1 MAANLGQR
9 IMRKVTRIGLSLMPY
24 FPMPQEWYRK
34 ILAADSEKRYASGRW
49 DYLADVSEAHRYS
62 LIMGCA
68 DCYTS
73 PERAVLDV
81 GCGEGILQR
90 RMAYG
95 RYVGVDVNS
104 EAIRR
109 AQPRGDTKTE
119 FHVAPG
125 ESFKPTGLFDVIV
138 FNESLYYIPQPLRV
152 FEHYRQFLQP
162 TGVMIV
168 CNFQTNLARRI
179 WQGIPKGGMIELTMS
194 ELSNEHGFASVVRVY
209 ANAPLPP
216 RDGF

>member
-1 MAANLGQR
+1 M
-9 IMRKVTRIGLSLMPY
+9 
-24 FPMPQEWYRK
+24 
-34 ILAADSEKRYASGRW
+34 
-49 DYLADVSEAHRYS
+49 
-62 LIMGCA
+62 
-68 DCYTS
+68 
-73 PERAVLDV
+73 
-81 GCGEGILQR
+81 
-90 RMAYG
+90 
-95 RYVGVDVNS
+95 
-104 EAIRR
+104 
-109 AQPRGDTKTE
+109 
-119 FHVAPG
+119 
-125 ESFKPTGLFDVIV
+125 IV

-209 ANAPLPP
+209 ANGPLPP